1 MVERF
6 NEMASLAAVTAVV
19 QTLGDLVK
27 EQSGKRYARSADTR
41 RERWLQLA
49 SLAESQAGRTV
60 EPARKAA
67 RKPRVAPPAA
77 DTSVPITQAS
87 A

>member
-1 MVERF
+1 
-6 NEMASLAAVTAVV
+6 MASLAAVTAVV

-27 EQSGKRYARSADTR
+27 EQSGKRYARTAETR

-60 EPARKAA
+60 EPAARKAI
-67 RKPRVAPPAA
+67 RKPRVAPISPAA
-77 DTSVPITQAS
+77 VSDANTSVAITQAAS
-87 A
+87 